1 MPYSA
6 EISRANPSCFVFLID
21 QSGSMENSLPGSDG
35 RRKADSVAD
44 AINRLL
50 QNLVIKCARGEGVR
64 NFYEVAVIGY
74 GETVEHAF
82 SGPLAGRK
90 LVPLSDIGNQPARI
104 EERRKI
110 SGNGNGSK
118 TEHLVKFPIWFEPRA
133 KGLTPM
139 GSALQEAVDLLLPW
153 VEKHSRSYPPIVI
166 NITDGEATDTG
177 PVPQATALRQ
187 LATEDGEVLFF
198 NCHISDKPTRPVVF
212 PADDDELPDEFART
226 LFDVT
231 SPLPETLA
239 EQARSEG
246 MELPAAARGFA
257 FNADLTEL
265 IRFLDLGTR
274 SGRLK

>member
-21 QSGSMENSLPGSDG
+21 QSGSMENPLPGAQG
-35 RRKADSVAD
+35 LRKADGVAD

-74 GETVEHAF
+74 GEAVDHAF
-82 SGPLAGRK
+82 SGPLSGRQ
-90 LVPLSDIGNQPARI
+90 LVPLSDIATQPARI

-110 SGNGNGSK
+110 SGNGNGTK

-133 KGLTPM
+133 KGVTPM
-139 GSALQEAVDLLLPW
+139 GEAIQSTVDLLTPW
-153 VEKHSRSYPPIVI
+153 IASHRRSYPPIVI
-166 NITDGEATDTG
+166 NISDGAATDTG
-177 PVPQATALRQ
+177 PVPQAKELRN
-187 LATEDGEVLFF
+187 LATDDGEVLFF
-198 NCHISDKPTRPVVF
+198 NCHISDQPTQPVVF
-212 PADDDELPDEFART
+212 PANDAELPDDFART
-226 LFDVT
+226 LFEVT
-231 SPLPETLA
+231 SPLPESLA
-239 EQARSEG
+239 EQARAEG
-246 MELPAAARGFA
+246 MKLAADARGFA

-274 SGRLK
+274 SGKLK

>member
-21 QSGSMENSLPGSDG
+21 RSGSMENPLPGADG

-64 NFYEVAVIGY
+64 DFYEVAVIGY
-74 GETVEHAF
+74 GEQVEHAF
-82 SGPLAGRK
+82 SGSLSGRQ
-90 LVPLSDIGNQPARI
+90 LVPLSAIATQPARI
-104 EERRKI
+104 EERRKV
-110 SGNGNGSK
+110 SSNGNGSK

-133 KGLTPM
+133 QGLTPM
-139 GSALQEAVDLLLPW
+139 GDAIQRAVDLLEPW
-153 VEKHSRSYPPIVI
+153 VGAHPRSYPPIVI
-166 NITDGEATDTG
+166 NISDGAATDTG
-177 PVPQATALRQ
+177 PVPQAKALRN

-198 NCHISDKPTRPVVF
+198 NCHVTEKPALPVVF
-212 PADDDELPDEFART
+212 PASDAELTDDFART
-226 LFDVT
+226 LFEVT
-231 SPLPETLA
+231 SPLPENLA
-239 EQARSEG
+239 GQARAEG
-246 MELPAAARGFA
+246 LSLAPDARGFA

-265 IRFLDLGTR
+265 VRFLDLGTR

>member
-21 QSGSMENSLPGSDG
+21 QSGSMENPLPGAEG

-64 NFYEVAVIGY
+64 NFYEVGVIGY
-74 GETVEHAF
+74 GEAVEPAF
-82 SGPLAGRK
+82 SGPLRGRPM
-90 LVPLSDIGNQPARI
+90 VPLSDIANQPARI
-104 EERRKI
+104 EERRRV
-110 SGNGNGSK
+110 SGNGNGTK
-118 TEHLVKFPIWFEPRA
+118 TEHLVKFPIWFEPRS

-139 GSALQEAVDLLLPW
+139 GEAIERTTEMLKPW
-153 VEKHSRSYPPIVI
+153 VAAHPHSYPPIVI
-166 NITDGEATDTG
+166 NISDGAATDTG
-177 PVPQATALRQ
+177 PVAQARALRD
-187 LATEDGEVLFF
+187 LATDDGPVLFF
-198 NCHISDKPTRPVVF
+198 NCHISEKPAQPVVF
-212 PADDDELPDEFART
+212 PADDRELPDDFART

-231 SPLPETLA
+231 SPLPENLA
-239 EQARSEG
+239 AQARSEG
-246 MELPAAARGFA
+246 LNLAADARGFA